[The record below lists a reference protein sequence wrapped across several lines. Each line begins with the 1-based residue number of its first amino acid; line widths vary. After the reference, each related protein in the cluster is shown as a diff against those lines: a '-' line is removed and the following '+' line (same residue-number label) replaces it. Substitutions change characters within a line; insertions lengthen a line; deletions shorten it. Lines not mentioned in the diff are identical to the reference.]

1 MHWLNTVIGAKI
13 ISPLIHWALF
23 FLSER
28 KMYSWCSA
36 WLWCL
41 GAESL
46 CHGWNYCRDLVFQ
59 QKESGMVPFR
69 GGRCKLSCLRRAG
82 SLRAVSPVTANS
94 FSSQFLPRPLL
105 CCWFAKQ
112 PLLLFPY
119 FRKFCFFRWCHFG
132 DAVSLHPVFFE
143 LCSLRVS
150 SCKKMWIKK
159 HMEMHLSALLTL
171 LNLLVSSMFS
181 FSSTLSLLSPR
192 QL

>member
-1 MHWLNTVIGAKI
+1 MPKQCLPSSTEPC
-13 ISPLIHWALF
+13 SF
-23 FLSER
+23 FLKEKCAHGVQLGYGALLLR
-28 KMYSWCSA
+28 ACAVPETTVGSWCFS
-36 WLWCL
+36 
-41 GAESL
+41 
-46 CHGWNYCRDLVFQ
+46 
-59 QKESGMVPFR
+59 KKSGMVSCR

-94 FSSQFLPRPLL
+94 FSGQFLLRLL
-105 CCWFAKQ
+105 LSCWFAKQ

-119 FRKFCFFRWCHFG
+119 FRKFRFFQWCHFG
-132 DAVSLHPVFFE
+132 DAVWLHPVFFE
-143 LCSLRVS
+143 SCSLRVS

-159 HMEMHLSALLTL
+159 HVEMHLSTLLTL